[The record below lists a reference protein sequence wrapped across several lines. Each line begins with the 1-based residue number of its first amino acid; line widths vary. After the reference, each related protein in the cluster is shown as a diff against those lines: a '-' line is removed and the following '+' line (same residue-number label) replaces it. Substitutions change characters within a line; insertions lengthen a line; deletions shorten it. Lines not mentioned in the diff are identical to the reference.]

1 MKTIAKGLSILF
13 HPLLLPTY
21 ATLLIVLANP
31 YWFGSFKN
39 GIFMIAGIVMLQTF
53 IFPVITVLLMKALN
67 FIDDLHIRDQKQR
80 FIPFIA
86 IMVYYI
92 WTFMVLRS
100 QQFPPVIL
108 WMMLGS
114 CIAITFAFIA
124 NILLKISLHTLGMGC
139 LVSVA
144 IKCILISFSNMMP
157 ILFAIII
164 LAGVIGSVRL
174 FLKEHEP
181 QEIYLGYMVGFLGM
195 MIAGWFY

>member
-1 MKTIAKGLSILF
+1 MKIIAKGLSIVF

-21 ATLLIVLANP
+21 ATLLIVAANP
-31 YWFGSFKN
+31 YWFGNFKQ
-39 GIFMIAGIVMLQTF
+39 GIFAIAGIVMLQTF
-53 IFPVITVLLMKALN
+53 AFPVITILLMKALD
-67 FIDDLHIRDQKQR
+67 FIDDWYIRDQKQR

-100 QQFPPVIL
+100 QQFPSVIL

-114 CIAITFAFIA
+114 CIAITLAFIS
-124 NILLKISLHTLGMGC
+124 IIIMKISLHTLGMGC

-157 ILFAIII
+157 VLFAIII
-164 LAGVIGSVRL
+164 LAGIICAVRL

>member
-53 IFPVITVLLMKALN
+53 LFPVITVLLMKALN

-100 QQFPPVIL
+100 QQFPSVIL

>member
-1 MKTIAKGLSILF
+1 MKTIAKGLSIIF

-21 ATLLIVLANP
+21 ATLLIVSANP
-31 YWFGSFKN
+31 YWFGSFKQ
-39 GIFMIAGIVMLQTF
+39 GTFAVAALVMLQTF

-100 QQFPPVIL
+100 QQFPTVIL

-114 CIAITFAFIA
+114 CIAITFAFIS

-157 ILFAIII
+157 ILIII
-164 LAGVIGSVRL
+164 IVLAGVIGSVRL